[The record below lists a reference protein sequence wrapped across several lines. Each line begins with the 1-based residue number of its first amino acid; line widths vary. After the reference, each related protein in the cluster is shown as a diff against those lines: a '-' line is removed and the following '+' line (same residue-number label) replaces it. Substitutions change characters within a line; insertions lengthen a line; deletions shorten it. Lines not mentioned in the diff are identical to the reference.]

1 MCRLSAWW
9 LYGGA
14 NGNLLQEG
22 LCHTQHVPG
31 LLQSEPLS
39 PWQATADLGLL
50 RRHSNTQKQAWL
62 SLCGV
67 SGSQCAQGFVWA
79 LWASLAGMGFDSKC
93 DFTLHIILL
102 GLLLCPWRWGIS
114 FWWNPTFSCRLIFS
128 SELHFWC
135 SLRRRW
141 ARLLCYLVSKCV
153 CVPAPM
159 KSKCR
164 IHTGWIYSKR
174 SSVVSSRHGGREE

>member
-1 MCRLSAWW
+1 MRSCILLS
-9 LYGGA
+9 
-14 NGNLLQEG
+14 
-22 LCHTQHVPG
+22 TMT
-31 LLQSEPLS
+31 S
-39 PWQATADLGLL
+39 TADLYLC
-50 RRHSNTQKQAWL
+50 RRHSNTVL
-62 SLCGV
+62 SQSLWGLWVLVCTR
-67 SGSQCAQGFVWA
+67 FVWA